1 MQYKKSKNIYEQP
14 TIKVV
19 SFVVEGGFG
28 GSGGG
33 EGIIPVESGVAAE
46 NLNVQSD
53 NNQVSGGWLINGE
66 SIY

>member
-1 MQYKKSKNIYEQP
+1 MQYKKTKNIYEQP

-19 SFVVEGGFG
+19 SFVVEGGFQD
-28 GSGGG
+28 SGG